1 MRRSTKRKLK
11 KAGYNAIQWSWGLP
25 QTLAGAV
32 LYLKHRNNRHFDYG
46 GAKATVWEGDKGVS
60 LGKYIFVPENSSEFL
75 LDHEYGHTFQSMI
88 LGPLYLPLVGAPSM
102 AWNRL
107 SYFEK
112 KRKKTGRSYYSAVF
126 ERTANQL
133 GALAAASARNKK
145 DTD

>member
-60 LGKYIFVPENSSEFL
+60 LGKFIFVPENSSEFL
-75 LDHEYGHTFQSMI
+75 LDHEYHD
-88 LGPLYLPLVGAPSM
+88 P
-102 AWNRL
+102 
-107 SYFEK
+107 
-112 KRKKTGRSYYSAVF
+112 
-126 ERTANQL
+126 RTAVSSSCRGTVNGL
-133 GALAAASARNKK
+133 EPSFIF
-145 DTD
+145 

>member
-1 MRRSTKRKLK
+1 
-11 KAGYNAIQWSWGLP
+11 
-25 QTLAGAV
+25 
-32 LYLKHRNNRHFDYG
+32 
-46 GAKATVWEGDKGVS
+46 
-60 LGKYIFVPENSSEFL
+60 
-75 LDHEYGHTFQSMI
+75 
-88 LGPLYLPLVGAPSM
+88 M